1 MRRISV
7 NSSDW
12 RMMHDL
18 FRDKAIILIRSH
30 IFICFVLRVNDINMG
45 VTSRGLNGFATRL
58 TVDAYSLAAKA
69 ATYAALSAES
79 DLVTAIFNKSA
90 YSMSSQPRC
99 NKLVHSLKLTG
110 SV

>member
-1 MRRISV
+1 MRRISIDG
-7 NSSDW
+7 SDG
-12 RMMHDL
+12 RMVHDL
-18 FRDKAIILIRSH
+18 FRDKSIILVGAHVLIR
-30 IFICFVLRVNDINMG
+30 FMLRVNDIS
-45 VTSRGLNGFATRL
+45 VSCTSRGLNGFATRL
-58 TVDAYSLAAKA
+58 TVEAYSLAAKA

-79 DLVTAIFNKSA
+79 DLVTAIFNKST